1 MTMEYEVGFLE
12 LDNGRCPYLQ
22 WESKLDKTIRG
33 IVRTRI
39 NRLRLGNFGDCK
51 PISGMRG
58 IYELRIHIAAG
69 YRLYFGKA
77 HDRLVIILCGGIKR
91 SQKSDIERA
100 KKYWILYKAS
110 SKRR

>member
-1 MTMEYEVGFLE
+1 M
-12 LDNGRCPYLQ
+12 
-22 WESKLDKTIRG
+22 DKSIRG
-33 IVRTRI
+33 TVRTRI

-51 PISGMRG
+51 PITGTRG

-77 HDRLVIILCGGIKR
+77 HDRLVIMLCGGTKR
-91 SQKSDIERA
+91 SQKSDIEKA
-100 KKYWILYKAS
+100 KNYWKLYKAS